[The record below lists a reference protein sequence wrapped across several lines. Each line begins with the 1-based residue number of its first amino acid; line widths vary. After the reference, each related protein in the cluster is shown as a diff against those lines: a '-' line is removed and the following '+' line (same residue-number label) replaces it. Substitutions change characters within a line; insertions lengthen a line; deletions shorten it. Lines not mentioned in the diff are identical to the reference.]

1 MHLGVDFLG
10 CCAILFPVMRDT
22 FDNLS
27 CEEIFELN
35 AMCDQ
40 WQNDAIEAQDA
51 DAEWIRAN
59 TKLVNISEK

>member
-1 MHLGVDFLG
+1 MN
-10 CCAILFPVMRDT
+10 T

-27 CEEIFELN
+27 CEEVFELN
-35 AMCDQ
+35 AMCDE
-40 WQNDAIEAQDA
+40 WQNDAIQAQDE

>member
-1 MHLGVDFLG
+1 MNT
-10 CCAILFPVMRDT
+10 T

-35 AMCDQ
+35 AMCDE
-40 WQNDAIEAQDA
+40 WQNDAVEAQDADAVEAQDA

-59 TKLVNISEK
+59 TKLVNVSEK

>member
-1 MHLGVDFLG
+1 MNT
-10 CCAILFPVMRDT
+10 T

-40 WQNDAIEAQDA
+40 WQSDAIEAQDA
-51 DAEWIRAN
+51 DAEYLRAHAEEAFWN
-59 TKLVNISEK
+59 DLGVDVKN